1 MNEPHTPPLSRIIPN
16 TTQIPH
22 IIIREWMPRLTDVE
36 LRVLLVIVDQTL
48 GWIADTETGR
58 RKDRDWI
65 SMSQLILKTGKGRTK
80 ISAGIKSLI
89 EIHGLI
95 EATNP
100 KGKLLDTAE
109 KRKQNRAQIFYRLT
123 LKEPTLTLF
132 DAPRVRKVNTG
143 QVSVRKVNTEIP
155 NTTKETLITKENTMR
170 PEEPAAREKTANT
183 PSKPPSEH
191 SQFVRFFYEA
201 TKATRGVK
209 PIITGAD
216 AKALKRILDSGVPRE
231 TLEQAAIFFLSDYSF
246 KKFSPTI
253 RTLLSAGI
261 ITGLLNR
268 MRNGETFWKDL
279 DRYAQARGIQQAL
292 AGDPKKIAEATT
304 NLAALKAKLA
314 GSMAAPRVE
323 THDLAHH

>member
-1 MNEPHTPPLSRIIPN
+1 
-16 TTQIPH
+16 
-22 IIIREWMPRLTDVE
+22 MPRLTDVE

-58 RKDRDWI
+58 RKSEDWI
-65 SMSQLILKTGKGRTK
+65 SGTQFQIKTGRKPRQ
-80 ISAGIKSLI
+80 ISEAIKRLI
-89 EIHGLI
+89 EEHRII
-95 EATNP
+95 EAVDRH
-100 KGKLLDTAE
+100 GKKLDTGE
-109 KRKQNRAQIFYRLT
+109 KRRLAFGQIFYRLS
-123 LKEPTLTLF
+123 LREPQLTLF
-132 DAPRVRKVNTG
+132 DRPRMRKTHTEGQRVRKMRT
-143 QVSVRKVNTEIP
+143 QIS
-155 NTTKETLITKENTMR
+155 NTTKETLITKENTLQ
-170 PEEPAAREKTANT
+170 PAEPIATEKKANT

-201 TKATRGVK
+201 TKATRGIK

-314 GSMAAPRVE
+314 RSMAAPRVE
-323 THDLAHH
+323 TPDLITH